1 MQEQQDDIEDLQ
13 WEVQRLEDT
22 VAALEVKVEDL
33 QAHCDKYEE
42 KVDILEDEQRR
53 LWLNAS
59 RPTQGYTVKDKI
71 ANWRE
76 LLACALTERLWQEYK
91 TTIEH
96 VTEAKEVLEVHS
108 MLDDEVAFE
117 CMSRCFIPLYND
129 LMEEFRSECKSIG
142 LGTNT
147 DPI

>member
-1 MQEQQDDIEDLQ
+1 MQTEDIEELN

-22 VAALEVKVEDL
+22 VSALEVKVEDL
-33 QAHCDKYEE
+33 QAQCDEYEE
-42 KVDILEDEQRR
+42 KIDILEDEQRR

-59 RPTQGYTVKDKI
+59 RPTQGYTLKDKI

-117 CMSRCFIPLYND
+117 CMSRCFISLYND
-129 LMEEFRSECKSIG
+129 LMEEFRSECAG
-142 LGTNT
+142 TQQRTNT